1 MCIGLMKEVI
11 RDAGEKRKRVEG
23 KGGRD
28 SASSS
33 TGVIRSRTVPQA
45 VLMHF
50 VAKIHSLE
58 PHIQEVMAA
67 EAVAKMDRIAEM
79 EAMKV
84 ENLIQHGSEIKSRP
98 QREWFATNKQKL
110 STKDATAL
118 KQQQIAAKVGTGMH
132 RMTRKKRRARDA
144 REDLLEAQEEAKEE
158 ARENGKQMK
167 QVLTDVHIK
176 SSAKAQKRLLTE
188 TSNTKD
194 RESVRDGDDLV
205 SRKKAAKKK
214 EKPTKKR
221 KGVFACDSL
230 GDSSLFEEETIA
242 HTKKGD
248 DEAPAKSNYNF
259 RGFDP
264 NTQQHKNKKKG
275 HNAFKSKSKYKRR

>member
-1 MCIGLMKEVI
+1 MKEVI

-23 KGGRD
+23 NGGRD
-28 SASSS
+28 SAASS

-45 VLMHF
+45 VLAHF

-67 EAVAKMDRIAEM
+67 EAIAKMDRIAEM

-110 STKDATAL
+110 STKEAAAL

-144 REDLLEAQEEAKEE
+144 REDLLEAQEEAQEE
-158 ARENGKQMK
+158 ARENGKQVK
-167 QVLTDVHIK
+167 QVMTDMQQKCSV
-176 SSAKAQKRLLTE
+176 KAQRREIVEKRNL
-188 TSNTKD
+188 KD
-194 RESVRDGDDLV
+194 QISLRDEDEMGG
-205 SRKKAAKKK
+205 RKKTPKK
-214 EKPTKKR
+214 EKPSNKR
-221 KGVFACDSL
+221 KGAFACDSL
-230 GDSSLFEEETIA
+230 GDASLFEEETIS
-242 HTKKGD
+242 HTKNDKS
-248 DEAPAKSNYNF
+248 EELAKSNYNF

-264 NTQQHKNKKKG
+264 NMQHKNKKKSNNG
-275 HNAFKSKSKYKRR
+275 FKSKSKYKRR